1 MTIFARFPIH
11 KKLQFMTVLS
21 LVALLFISVF
31 TLFYHKGTLLEDRK
45 VKTQNVVEV
54 AVSVINNYV
63 QWEKE
68 GIMSVDEAQRKAL
81 EAVKALRYDGE
92 NYFWIN
98 DMHPKMVM
106 HPFKPQLDG
115 KDLSKVTDP
124 AGTPLFM
131 DMVDVIKQD
140 GKGFVYYLW
149 PKPGLDQDKP
159 VQKLSFV
166 QGIPEWG
173 WIVGSGIYIDDV
185 NAVFFKQLIQIG
197 VVIVVL
203 FSFFITIGH
212 FITRDIKT
220 SISRISQNM
229 VILSEG
235 CDINVQDQDRR
246 DEIGLM
252 ARALVDLSKKLKQ
265 SKEIEAHQKEQ
276 EDLMRQERSTEMH
289 KLASDFEAKVQ
300 DIIQNV
306 AQSAMQLS
314 DTSESMS
321 AAMSQSSDMMSN
333 SVTNVGDMANNVNS
347 IASAAEEMSMSV
359 KEITYQMQRSNDL
372 VEDAVKKIEMADSHA
387 QALSAA
393 SGRVEEVVG
402 LISDI
407 AQQVNLLAL
416 NATIEAA
423 RAGEAGKGFAVVAGE
438 VKNLASQTETSV
450 QEIDQVISEMNVASQ
465 DILKSL
471 EGIKESSEEILS
483 SSNAVASAV
492 SQQDATTEEIV
503 RNIQMAAQ
511 GSQVV
516 SSNINDVSSDMND
529 TKQSAFDVSRA
540 AQDLS
545 KMSERLRS
553 EVADFV
559 SGLRT

>member
-11 KKLQFMTVLS
+11 KKLQFMTLLS
-21 LVALLFISVF
+21 LLALFLISVF

-45 VKTQNVVEV
+45 IKTQNVVEV

-68 GIMSVDEAQRKAL
+68 GIMSPEEAQRKAL
-81 EAVKALRYDGE
+81 DAVKALRYDGK

-98 DMHPKMVM
+98 DTHPKMVM

>member
-11 KKLQFMTVLS
+11 KKLQFMTLLS
-21 LVALLFISVF
+21 LLALFLISVF

-45 VKTQNVVEV
+45 IKTQNVVEV

-68 GIMSVDEAQRKAL
+68 GIMSPEEAQRKAL
-81 EAVKALRYDGE
+81 DAVKALRYDGK

-98 DMHPKMVM
+98 DTHPKMVM

-173 WIVGSGIYIDDV
+173 WIIGSGIYIDDV

-235 CDINVQDQDRR
+235 CDIHVQDQDRR

-265 SKEIEAHQKEQ
+265 SKETEAYQKQQ
-276 EDLMRQERSTEMH
+276 EARMREERATEMH

-306 AQSAMQLS
+306 AQSAMHLS
-314 DTSESMS
+314 GTSEQMS
-321 AAMSQSSDMMSN
+321 SAMTQSSDKMN
-333 SVTNVGDMANNVNS
+333 ASVTNVGDMANNVNS

-372 VEDAVKKIEMADSHA
+372 VENAVKKIEMADSHA

-393 SGRVEEVVG
+393 SSRVEEVVG

-438 VKNLASQTETSV
+438 VKNLASQTEASV

-471 EGIKESSEEILS
+471 EDIKTSSEEILS
-483 SSNAVASAV
+483 SSHAVASAV
-492 SQQDATTEEIV
+492 SEQDTTTDEIV

-511 GSQVV
+511 GSQLV
-516 SSNINDVSSDMND
+516 SSSINDVSSDMND
-529 TKQSAFDVSRA
+529 TKQSAFDVSQA

-559 SGLRT
+559 SGLRA